1 LAVLRFSQGPVVD
14 SGDGAFA
21 GRVEGP
27 VPPSIEEAEPVE
39 AAAPGSFG
47 TVGGLAIDPRLQAM
61 VQAGR

>member
-1 LAVLRFSQGPVVD
+1 MD